1 MPYRKQY
8 LEMKRTP
15 VNRLHGVSSATRA
28 GVVFAPP
35 FPPLGMNRTFLPE
48 QGRKDPRRNQLREVG
63 AYQRVAIFREMQVNT
78 LRRSQQTKV

>member
-15 VNRLHGVSSATRA
+15 VNRLHGVSSETPA
-28 GVVFAPP
+28 GVVTAPP
-35 FPPLGMNRTFLPE
+35 FPRFGMNGTLLLE
-48 QGRKDPRRNQLREVG
+48 QVRKFPHRNRLREAR